1 MDAATRR
8 DYARNR
14 KNYASDMT
22 DAEWEK
28 IKPYL
33 CCHLRPRLCAHDLV
47 SRRGE
52 RDIFSAAIGLPA
64 GTCWLSNATS
74 GELSEWICRSTPTVP
89 ASRIPC

>member
-1 MDAATRR
+1 LIHLQSKVFDALQGGTDGMDASTRR

-33 CCHLRPRLCAHDLV
+33 CRHLRPRLCAHDLV
-47 SRRGE
+47 SRR
-52 RDIFSAAIGLPA
+52 A
-64 GTCWLSNATS
+64 W
-74 GELSEWICRSTPTVP
+74 
-89 ASRIPC
+89 